1 VEPKQREALIEVTV
15 FVVIIVAMWF
25 FHIIPKPSEVDVL
38 GFSLFVAGLIVKGY
52 LADERDKL
60 RSQLNEQLGRI
71 NELQSHLG
79 RIEEKIDELLTYA
92 SI

>member
-1 VEPKQREALIEVTV
+1 VGRKQREALFEVIGFMV
-15 FVVIIVAMWF
+15 AIVAMWF
-25 FHIIPKPSEVDVL
+25 FHILPKPNEVEVL
-38 GFSLFVAGLIVKGY
+38 GVFLFVAGLIVKGY
-52 LADERDKL
+52 LEDERDKL

-71 NELQSHLG
+71 RELQSHLG